1 MLPSVFPTRVIQFS
15 GPTPVSLFPPPEMGE
30 GEGEGGGGGR
40 WRAQAVLLP
49 PSPPSPARG
58 EGVEGPGRRGKN
70 RELHGPGSPRPSWVA
85 AHAQRDLRA
94 IPGGRSAP
102 A

>member
-58 EGVEGPGRRGKN
+58 EGVEAPGRRREN
-70 RELHGPGSPRPSWVA
+70 RELNDPA
-85 AHAQRDLRA
+85 EM
-94 IPGGRSAP
+94 SAP
-102 A
+102 LCARPTIDATLYAY